1 MLPSSLQGIGSLAG
15 SKTRRF
21 APSRST
27 ANCPARSALR
37 SSASLSPFKGCGRP
51 ATSSR
56 TDPAAALVSKAR
68 TQLTSKYLSQL
79 LLGYSLLLAKLLK
92 LAVAEDNFHALASY
106 I

>member
-15 SKTRRF
+15 LKTRRF
-21 APSRST
+21 APSRAT
-27 ANCPARSALR
+27 ANCPAR
-37 SSASLSPFKGCGRP
+37 SPFKGCGRP